1 MSEKLSVFRCARNAG
16 STTNKSSKILC
27 FPDVGCIAQSETGK
41 LASAPRGE
49 GIQNSTLP
57 SQATR
62 DSLSKA
68 FSVWEYQIWYKPF
81 AKWGWS

>member
-1 MSEKLSVFRCARNAG
+1 MSEKLSVFRCARNTAG

-68 FSVWEYQIWYKPF
+68 FSV
-81 AKWGWS
+81 